1 MSDQQLFQIDGMTCS
16 ACANR
21 VEIGTKQLPEIK
33 NARINFAN
41 ALLQVDWE
49 KTPNHETLIQ
59 AIERMGYHATLVTS
73 PEDQLAQQQ
82 ATWQRHQKLQ
92 QQQLIFMFTF
102 TILLLLISMGG
113 MFGLPL
119 PKVIAPSHPRG
130 HLTIQ
135 FLLTIPIIWLGRQY
149 FRRGWNALISG
160 YPNMDTL
167 IALGTS
173 AAFIQ
178 GVASFI
184 HVWINSH
191 AHAHVYFESA
201 AVILTFITL
210 GHYLEFLAKG
220 KTSAAIHALMSLAP
234 TTATRILPD
243 GQYETI
249 HPQLLTIG
257 DRVLI
262 RPGERVPV
270 DGTIISGN
278 ATIDESMLTG
288 ESIPVTKHVGDP
300 VYTASINHD
309 GQLIVQTEV
318 SGQGTLLAQIIQLVQ
333 EAQMEKAP
341 IAQLADKI
349 SRYFVPAIIIISLLS
364 GAYWYFIAGQSLSF
378 SVSIMMSVLIIACPC
393 ALGLA
398 TPTAIMVGT
407 GKAAQQ
413 GILIKR
419 GAALETFT
427 EIDTIIVDKTGTLT
441 TGKPNVTDYI
451 VAPTMDRIQLL
462 SRIASVEQHS
472 NHPLAQAI
480 VHYAQELETPISVPS
495 KVDYVIGK
503 GISAQFADSYYT
515 IGNIHFN
522 QDIILDDKLLDE
534 TKRLNNQ
541 AKTVLYITENNQLV
555 ALIGLMDTIKAS
567 SQEAIQILQ
576 KSGVNIVM
584 ATGDHPKTAQVIAD
598 QLHIETIHAECLPQ
612 DKQALISSYQ
622 SSGHLVAMVGDGIN
636 DAPALAEAHIGV
648 AIGNGTDIAIE
659 SADIILMQ
667 HDLRL
672 LAQAYKIS
680 RQTVRIIKQ
689 NLFWA
694 FAYNI
699 IGIPI
704 AMGILYAFGG
714 PMLDPM
720 FAGIAMSFSSI
731 SVLMN
736 TLRLR
741 QRRQ

>member
-1 MSDQQLFQIDGMTCS
+1 MTEPQLFQIDGMTCS

-21 VEIGTKQLPEIK
+21 VEIGTNQLPEVK

-41 ALLQVDWE
+41 SLLQVDWQHH
-49 KTPNHETLIQ
+49 PHHEQLIA
-59 AIERMGYHATLVTS
+59 AIERMGYQATIITS
-73 PEDQLAQQQ
+73 PEEQLAQQQ
-82 ATWQRHQKLQ
+82 ALWQKNQTKQR
-92 QQQLIFMFTF
+92 QQLTIMFSF
-102 TILLLLISMGG
+102 TLILLLISMGG

-119 PKVIAPSHPRG
+119 PFIISPAFPKG

-135 FLLTIPIIWLGRQY
+135 FLLTLPIIWMGRHY
-149 FRRGWNALISG
+149 FQKGFRSLLAG

-178 GVASFI
+178 GVATLI
-184 HVWINSH
+184 NVWLNPH
-191 AHAHVYFESA
+191 THAHVYFESA

-234 TTATRILPD
+234 STATRILPD
-243 GQYETI
+243 GQHEII
-249 HPQLLTIG
+249 HPHLLNIG
-257 DRVLI
+257 DHVLI
-262 RPGERVPV
+262 RPGERIPI
-270 DGTIISGN
+270 DGTITNGQAS
-278 ATIDESMLTG
+278 IDESMLTG
-288 ESIPVTKHVGDP
+288 ESIPVTKQVGDS

-309 GQLIVQTEV
+309 GQLIVRTEV
-318 SGQGTLLAQIIQLVQ
+318 NGQGTLLAQIIQLVQ
-333 EAQMEKAP
+333 HAQMEKAP

-349 SRYFVPAIIIISLLS
+349 SRYFVPAIIILALLS
-364 GAYWYFIAGQSLSF
+364 GAYWLLIAGESLSF
-378 SVSIMMSVLIIACPC
+378 SLSIMMSVLIIACPC

-419 GAALETFT
+419 GAALETLT

-441 TGKPNVTDYI
+441 TGKPVVTDYI
-451 VAPTMDRIQLL
+451 TDPSIDAKTLL
-462 SRIASVEQHS
+462 AHIAGSEQQS
-472 NHPLAQAI
+472 AHPLAQAI
-480 VHYAQELETPISVPS
+480 VNYALEQSLTPIPPND
-495 KVDYVIGK
+495 VDYTIGK
-503 GISAQFADSYYT
+503 GLAARFNDNTYT

-522 QDIILDDKLLDE
+522 PSA
-534 TKRLNNQ
+534 LNNEFLMTSAEQLNTQ
-541 AKTVLYITENNQLV
+541 AKTVLYISQNQQLV
-555 ALIGLMDTIKAS
+555 GIIGLMDTVKSS
-567 SQEAIQILQ
+567 SQEAIHHLQ
-576 KSGVNIVM
+576 KAGIEIVM
-584 ATGDHPKTAQVIAD
+584 ATGDHPQTAKVIAE
-598 QLHIETIHAECLPQ
+598 QLNIQSVHAECLPQ
-612 DKQALISSYQ
+612 DKQTLVSHYQ
-622 SSGHLVAMVGDGIN
+622 QKGHRVAMVGDGIN
-636 DAPALAEAHIGV
+636 DAPALAEAHIGI

-659 SADIILMQ
+659 SADLILMQ

-672 LAQAYKIS
+672 LGQAHQIS
-680 RQTVRIIKQ
+680 LQTVRIIKQ

-694 FAYNI
+694 FAYNV

-704 AMGILYAFGG
+704 AMGIFHAFGG

-731 SVLMN
+731 SVVLN

-741 QRRQ
+741 KKR